1 MASNLSSEEI
11 ISSFQAILDCQ
22 NHGKWNE
29 IEAYIQPTVNIVG
42 GSQKR
47 DEFIT
52 FLRPGAEDGNRKSE
66 LDGYIVDHDS
76 QAIAARI
83 IRIESAQD
91 GSATSEYQ
99 EVIMAWFIDG
109 RLSTFKTIQDNDA
122 RRAKQTTA
130 PRTPDVLAQRA
141 PTSLDLRTQYHQYL
155 ASMNNRT
162 MEAEFEKFVQP
173 IVTHNGRTMIMSDYM
188 KPIRKSQE
196 AIESLKLEVQDMLVD
211 NQSGT
216 VAVRIKFTGVS
227 VGVWGNAGPSGKP
240 VTFHEHAMYWF
251 EGGKV
256 SFVWAALDFDEYRQQ
271 LKEGS

>member
-1 MASNLSSEEI
+1 MPSNLSSEGI
-11 ISSFQAILDCQ
+11 LSSFQSILDCQ
-22 NHGKWNE
+22 NYGKLE
-29 IEAYIQPTVNIVG
+29 EPETYIQPIVNIVG

-52 FLRPGAEDGNRKSE
+52 YLRSGAGGGHRKSK
-66 LDGYIVDHDS
+66 LDSYIVDHDS

-99 EVIMAWFIDG
+99 QVIMAWFVDG
-109 RLSTFKTIQDNDA
+109 CLSTFKTIQDNDA
-122 RRAKQTTA
+122 RRARQPSA
-130 PRTPDVLAQRA
+130 PRTPDTLARGV
-141 PTSLDLRTQYHQYL
+141 PTSLDLRAQYHRYI

-162 MEAEFEKFVQP
+162 MEAEFENFVQP
-173 IVTHNGRTMIMSDYM
+173 IVTHNGRTMTTSDYM
-188 KPIRKSQE
+188 KPIGKSQE

-227 VGVWGNAGPSGKP
+227 VRVWGNAGPSGKP

-256 SFVWAALDFDEYRQQ
+256 SFVWATLDFDEYRQQ
-271 LKEGS
+271 LKESD